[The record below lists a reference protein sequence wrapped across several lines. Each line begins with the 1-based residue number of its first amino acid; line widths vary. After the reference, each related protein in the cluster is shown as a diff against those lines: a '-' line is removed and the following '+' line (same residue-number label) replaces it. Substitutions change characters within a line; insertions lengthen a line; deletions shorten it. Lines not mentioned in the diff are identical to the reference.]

1 MNHSQNVTFIE
12 NLPELEE
19 VENGNFKGAE
29 MLPPGEA
36 NKFKKFIRNNHDML
50 PESGMIDA
58 TLNKGKNTHVPELEI
73 DNNISIG
80 HFNNIKTF
88 NMPVDSPSC
97 LVVAAHIANC
107 PICSKFYSNDKT
119 IYLVLIAVLAIICI
133 ILLKKILD

>member
-50 PESGMIDA
+50 PESGMID
-58 TLNKGKNTHVPELEI
+58 TPSTKVRNTQPEVEM

-80 HFNNIKTF
+80 HFNHIKTF
-88 NMPVDSPSC
+88 NMPSDSPSC
-97 LVVAAHIANC
+97 LVVATHIANC
-107 PICSKFYSNDKT
+107 PICSKFYNDKT
-119 IYLVLIAVLAIICI
+119 IYLVLIAILSIICI